1 MPADGDMSAMIEAR
15 RRARGETA
23 TGPSAPSEPAPAEDE
38 NARRDRN
45 RAANMGTNKQQVFGY
60 DPTRGGGVFQL
71 GRVNYDT
78 ADFLFF
84 GWNKDIKRKIMQ
96 TIEVRRENN
105 PDIRIAVVRKMIS
118 IIRDYERGDFV
129 WDSQRLRRSLTL
141 SARPADNAGLEEFMM
156 REFFEVP
163 GRP

>member
-1 MPADGDMSAMIEAR
+1 
-15 RRARGETA
+15 
-23 TGPSAPSEPAPAEDE
+23 
-38 NARRDRN
+38 
-45 RAANMGTNKQQVFGY
+45 
-60 DPTRGGGVFQL
+60 L

-96 TIEVRRENN
+96 TIEVRRDNN

-118 IIRDYERGDFV
+118 IIREYERGDFV
-129 WDSQRLRRSLTL
+129 WDSQRLGRSLTL

-163 GRP
+163 QRP

>member
-1 MPADGDMSAMIEAR
+1 MIEAR
-15 RRARGETA
+15 RRARGESSA
-23 TGPSAPSEPAPAEDE
+23 TVPPSAPSESATAEDE
-38 NARRDRN
+38 NARRDRI
-45 RAANMGTNKQQVFGY
+45 RAANMGTNRQQVFGY
-60 DPTRGGGVFQL
+60 DPNRGGGVFQL

-96 TIEVRRENN
+96 TIEVRRDNN

-118 IIRDYERGDFV
+118 IIREYERGDFV
-129 WDSQRLRRSLTL
+129 WDSQRLGRSLTL
-141 SARPADNAGLEEFMM
+141 SARPADNAGLEDFMM

-163 GRP
+163 QRP